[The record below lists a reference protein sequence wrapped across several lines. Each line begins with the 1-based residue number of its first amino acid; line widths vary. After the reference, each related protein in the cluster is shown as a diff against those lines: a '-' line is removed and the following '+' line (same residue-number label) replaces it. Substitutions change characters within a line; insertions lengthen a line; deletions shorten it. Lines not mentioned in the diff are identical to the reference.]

1 MNDIIP
7 DKYVDLDASN
17 SINDVVNNN
26 TVVCNTHIPS
36 QDKCAIAS
44 AIKSQH
50 DLTYIRND
58 ILNKLKCDAFWSK
71 YKVMTSPGDGH
82 CFIHAAVNSLNGIA
96 SASNFDVSVLLKYL
110 FDETVHNADR
120 YIDFIDGNGRESLL
134 HGLNEYVHDRRYDT
148 SFGDLVP
155 IILANALSV
164 NFLIIQN
171 NGSHPEVNVIEC
183 RCSTKDHPLVIMV
196 YKTGMHYDSITPVD
210 RHNVAGADQFTHSV
224 LSTYIESDNVPFD
237 GIKVKH
243 TWDLLTIININA
255 RSLNAEKVDELQ
267 VIVDD
272 YDIAVACIIETWFR
286 GIHG

>member
-26 TVVCNTHIPS
+26 IVVCNTHIPS

-58 ILNKLKCDAFWSK
+58 ILKKLKCDAFWSK
-71 YKVMTSPGDGH
+71 YKVVTSPGDGH

-96 SASNFDVSVLLKYL
+96 SASNFHVSVLLKYL
-110 FDETVHNADR
+110 LDETVHNADR

-134 HGLNEYVHDRRYDT
+134 HGLNEYIHDRRYDT

-171 NGSHPEVNVIEC
+171 NGSHPEVNVI
-183 RCSTKDHPLVIMV
+183 
-196 YKTGMHYDSITPVD
+196 
-210 RHNVAGADQFTHSV
+210 
-224 LSTYIESDNVPFD
+224 
-237 GIKVKH
+237 
-243 TWDLLTIININA
+243 
-255 RSLNAEKVDELQ
+255 
-267 VIVDD
+267 
-272 YDIAVACIIETWFR
+272 
-286 GIHG
+286 